1 MEENG
6 SSRGSD
12 TSQAR
17 SLMAQLAIFFGCGAF
32 ALVEGYYWLVYVP
45 RAWKNPGTNREIDD
59 IRYVVRRCRGRSDEP

>member
-1 MEENG
+1 
-6 SSRGSD
+6 
-12 TSQAR
+12 
-17 SLMAQLAIFFGCGAF
+17 MAQLAIFFGCGAF